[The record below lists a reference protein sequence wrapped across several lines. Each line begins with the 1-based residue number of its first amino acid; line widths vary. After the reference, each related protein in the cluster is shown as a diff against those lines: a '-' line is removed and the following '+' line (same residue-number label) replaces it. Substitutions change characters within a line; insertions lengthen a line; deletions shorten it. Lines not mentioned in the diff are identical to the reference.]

1 MYLSNQTAEITF
13 ETFRFSFSK

>member
-13 ETFRFSFSK
+13 ETFR